1 MKKYLSKS
9 LFKNALDC
17 RTKLYYASNNHLY
30 KDNRNE
36 DPFLKAIAEGG
47 FQVGELAKCYYPSGI
62 EIDSSLN
69 EEDNF
74 NEVIKHLKKSNVT
87 LFEGNLIYGKFISR
101 FDILIRTG
109 NVLKLIEVKSKS
121 YINEL
126 GLDQF
131 LNKRGASI
139 IKADWIDQMYDVAYQ
154 RWILSKLFPRYA
166 IESYLMMADK
176 TKVTTVDNL
185 NQKFIL
191 TKDDNGNT
199 KVIING
205 DISKAA
211 LGEQILV
218 PICVDSVVDLIDNYE
233 YTEGRTFDEWLTLLM
248 ESFEKN
254 EKLVTHL
261 GKKCG
266 DCQFHCTEDEEKR
279 GWHDGKKECFLSNPM
294 IGQNNYGKPTVLD
307 IWNYRGKDKQIT
319 SGNILMEKIDLS
331 EFNKNV
337 QTIEDGV
344 NYIGGIKE
352 KIEQKDRQLIQIVK
366 TLSNDNKI
374 FVLDEKLKDEM
385 LKWKYPY
392 HMIDFETTTVA
403 IPFHAGLHPYEGIAF
418 QFSHHIMYEDGRVE
432 HSGEYINRKIGFNPN
447 FEFVRELKK
456 QLEKDNGSIF
466 RYSPHENTFLNHIL
480 IELFNSSETDKD
492 ELIDFIKTITYKSSS
507 VEYGKLDIEEWV
519 GERNMVDLWD
529 VLKAYYYNPFT
540 EGSNSIKYVLPSIL
554 KTSDFLK
561 NKYTLPIYGT
571 DEIKSLNFKNHAW
584 LTYKDGEINDPYKTL
599 PETFVDIDPS
609 IVETFVSA
617 EKISDGGAAMTAYA
631 KIQFS
636 QMSEIERN
644 SVIKSLLKYCE
655 LDTFAMIMLVEHW
668 QELIFG
674 KTYTPTVEIKQEPKT
689 ETESVI
695 SDVVDNIVDI
705 TTGVVEQVGSMF
717 ESLVENIVDDN
728 LFGDSLVEEPV
739 IEKRK
744 EKKVRKNKT
753 FSNVHNIKTIHVEN
767 EMASAKIIHKKSKK
781 MFARRKSIL
790 TERWIRRFKKDSTE
804 DLSRMLVSKH
814 YNENQK
820 VIINEILERRLSSP
834 IRSERVVNRMKKEST
849 EKLKNMLK
857 SEKYTDFQIHVVKD
871 VLKARGVRL
880 KRG

>member
-62 EIDSSLN
+62 ELDSALN

-74 NEVIKHLKKSNVT
+74 KEVQKHLKKTNVT
-87 LFEGNLIYGKFISR
+87 LFEGNLIFGKFISR

-121 YINEL
+121 YINDL

-139 IKADWIDQMYDVAYQ
+139 IKAEWIDQMYDVAYQ

-176 TKVTTVDNL
+176 TKITTVDNL

-191 TKDDNGNT
+191 SKDDNGNT

-205 DISKAA
+205 DVSEEA
-211 LGEQILV
+211 LGEQILI

-233 YTEGRTFDEWLTLLM
+233 YTEGRNFDEWLTLLM

-266 DCQFHCTEDEEKR
+266 DCQFSCTEDEEKR
-279 GWHDGKKECFLSNPM
+279 GWYNGKRECFLNNPLV
-294 IGQNNYGKPTVLD
+294 GQTNYGKPTVLD
-307 IWNYRGKDKQIT
+307 IWNYRGKDKQINA
-319 SGNILMEKIDLS
+319 GNILMEKIDLS

-337 QTIEDGV
+337 ETIQDGQ
-344 NYIGGIKE
+344 YYMDKITE

-366 TLSNDNKI
+366 TLTNDNNI
-374 FVLDEKLKDEM
+374 FVLDEKLKGEM
-385 LKWKYPY
+385 LTWKYPY

-403 IPFHAGLHPYEGIAF
+403 IPFHAGLRPYEGIAF

-432 HSGEYINRKIGFNPN
+432 HAGEYINRKIGFNPN
-447 FEFVRELKK
+447 FEFIRELKK
-456 QLEKDNGSIF
+456 QLEVDNGTIF

-480 IELFNSSETDKD
+480 INLFESSEPDK
-492 ELIDFIKTITYKSSS
+492 EEIIDFIKNITYKSSS
-507 VEYGKLDIEEWV
+507 VEYGRLDIENWV
-519 GERNMVDLWD
+519 GERNMVDLWE
-529 VLKAYYYNPFT
+529 VLKLYYYNPIT
-540 EGSNSIKYVLPSIL
+540 EGSNSIKYVLPAIL
-554 KTSDFLK
+554 KSSSFLK
-561 NKYTLPIYGT
+561 TKYTLPIYGT
-571 DEIKSLNFKNHAW
+571 GEIKSLNFKNHTW
-584 LTYKDGEINDPYKTL
+584 LTYKDGEVNDPYKTL
-599 PETFVDIDPS
+599 PETFVDIDQS

-644 SVIKSLLKYCE
+644 SVIQSLLKYCE

-668 QELIFG
+668 QEIIFG
-674 KTYTPTVEIKQEPKT
+674 KTYTPKIEKT
-689 ETESVI
+689 PETKSETKPVI
-695 SDVVDNIVDI
+695 NEVVDNIVDI
-705 TTGVVEQVGSMF
+705 FPDTVEQIGDMF
-717 ESLVENIVDDN
+717 EVVIENITENNVVSS
-728 LFGDSLVEEPV
+728 LFESEPV
-739 IEKRK
+739 VKRK
-744 EKKVRKNKT
+744 KEKNTTKNTTFSSSQNIKAIHIEEKKIT
-753 FSNVHNIKTIHVEN
+753 T
-767 EMASAKIIHKKSKK
+767 KIIHKKVKK
-781 MFARRKSIL
+781 MFTKRRSII

-804 DLSRMLVSKH
+804 DLMRMTVSNH
-814 YNENQK
+814 YNDNQK

-871 VLKARGVRL
+871 VLKARGVRM
-880 KRG
+880 RRR

>member
-47 FQVGELAKCYYPSGI
+47 FQVGELAKCYHPTGI

-74 NEVIKHLKKSNVT
+74 KEVVKQLKKTNVT
-87 LFEGNLIYGKFISR
+87 LFEGNLIFGKFISR
-101 FDILIRTG
+101 FDILIRKG

-139 IKADWIDQMYDVAYQ
+139 IKAEWIDQMYDVAYQ

-176 TKVTTVDNL
+176 TKITTVDNL

-199 KVIING
+199 KVIVNG
-205 DISKAA
+205 DVSKDA
-211 LGEQILV
+211 LGEPILV
-218 PICVDSVVDLIDNYE
+218 PICVDSVVDIIDNYE
-233 YTEGRTFDEWLTLLM
+233 YTEGRNFDEWLTLLM

-254 EKLVTHL
+254 EKLETHL

-266 DCQFHCTEDEEKR
+266 ECQFHCTEDEEKR

-294 IGQNNYGKPTVLD
+294 VGQNNYGKPTVLD
-307 IWNYRGKDKQIT
+307 IWNYRGKEKQIN

-337 QTIEDGV
+337 ETIEEGA
-344 NYIGGIKE
+344 NYINGITE

-366 TLSNDNKI
+366 TLSNDNEI
-374 FVLDEKLKDEM
+374 FVLDEKLKGEM
-385 LKWKYPY
+385 LTWKYPY

-403 IPFHAGLHPYEGIAF
+403 IPFHAGLRPYEGIAF

-432 HSGEYINRKIGFNPN
+432 HAGEYINRKIGFNPN

-456 QLEKDNGSIF
+456 QLEVDNGTVF

-480 IELFNSSETDKD
+480 IELFNSSEPDKE

-507 VEYGKLDIEEWV
+507 VEYGKMDIEDWV
-519 GERNMVDLWD
+519 GERNMVDLWE
-529 VLKAYYYNPFT
+529 VLKLYYYNPFT

-554 KTSDFLK
+554 KSSKFLK
-561 NKYTLPIYGT
+561 DKYTLPIYGT
-571 DEIKSLNFKNHAW
+571 DDIKSLNFKNHAW
-584 LTYKDGEINDPYKTL
+584 LTYKDGEVNDPYKTL

-644 SVIKSLLKYCE
+644 SVIQSLLKYCE

-668 QELIFG
+668 QEIIFG
-674 KTYTPTVEIKQEPKT
+674 KTYTPKIEKKSKLKHETVNEPVV
-689 ETESVI
+689 S
-695 SDVVDNIVDI
+695 VVDNIVDMMV
-705 TTGVVEQVGSMF
+705 GVVEQVGDVF
-717 ESLVENIVDDN
+717 ENVVENVVND
-728 LFGDSLVEEPV
+728 LFEDEPL
-739 IEKRK
+739 IKRK
-744 EKKVRKNKT
+744 KEKNIKKNKT
-753 FSNVHNIKTIHVEN
+753 FSDVQNIKSIQVE
-767 EMASAKIIHKKSKK
+767 EDSKIIHKKSKK

-804 DLSRMLVSKH
+804 DLARMSESKH

-880 KRG
+880 RRG

>member
-47 FQVGELAKCYYPSGI
+47 FQVGELAKCYHPTGI
-62 EIDSSLN
+62 EIDSSLSQ
-69 EEDNF
+69 EDNF
-74 NEVIKHLKKSNVT
+74 KEVLKQLKKSNVT
-87 LFEGNLIYGKFISR
+87 LFEGNLIFGKFISR
-101 FDILIRTG
+101 FDILIRKG

-121 YINEL
+121 FINEL

-131 LNKRGASI
+131 LNKKGASI
-139 IKADWIDQMYDVAYQ
+139 IKAEWLDQMYDVAYQ

-176 TKVTTVDNL
+176 TRVTTVDNL

-205 DISKAA
+205 DVSKDA

-218 PICVDSVVDLIDNYE
+218 PICVDSVVDIIDNYE

-266 DCQFHCTEDEEKR
+266 ECQFHCTEDEKKL
-279 GWHDGKKECFLSNPM
+279 GWQDGKKECFLNSP
-294 IGQNNYGKPTVLD
+294 IVGQNNYGKSTVLD
-307 IWNYRGKDKQIT
+307 IWNYRGKDKQIN
-319 SGNILMEKIDLS
+319 SGNILMEKINLS

-337 QTIEDGV
+337 ETIEDGKEYM
-344 NYIGGIKE
+344 NEITE

-366 TLSNDNKI
+366 TLSNDNTI
-374 FVLDEKLKDEM
+374 FVLDKKLKDEM

-403 IPFHAGLHPYEGIAF
+403 IPFHAGLRPYEGIAF

-432 HSGEYINRKIGFNPN
+432 HAGEYINRKIGFNPN
-447 FEFVRELKK
+447 IEFIRELKK
-456 QLEKDNGSIF
+456 QLEVDNGTIF

-480 IELFNSSETDKD
+480 INLFESSEPDKD
-492 ELIDFIKTITYKSSS
+492 ELIDFIKKITYKSSS
-507 VEYGKLDIEEWV
+507 VEYGRLEIEDWV
-519 GERNMVDLWD
+519 GERNMVDLWS
-529 VLKAYYYNPFT
+529 VLKDYYYNPLT
-540 EGSNSIKYVLPSIL
+540 NGSNSIKYVLPAIL
-554 KTSDFLK
+554 KSSKFLK
-561 NKYTLPIYGT
+561 NKYTLPLYGT
-571 DEIKSLNFKNHAW
+571 DEIKSLNFKNHTW

-644 SVIKSLLKYCE
+644 SVIQSLLKYCE

-668 QELIFG
+668 QEIIFG
-674 KTYTPTVEIKQEPKT
+674 KTYSPKIEKTPKIKHKT
-689 ETESVI
+689 ETVVNVI
-695 SDVVDNIVDI
+695 DNIADVI
-705 TTGVVEQVGSMF
+705 AGTVEQVDVIV
-717 ESLVENIVDDN
+717 EVVENVVNDAFRN
-728 LFGDSLVEEPV
+728 ETV
-739 IEKRK
+739 IKTKK
-744 EKKVRKNKT
+744 EKNTIKNKT
-753 FSNVHNIKTIHVEN
+753 FSDVQNIKTIQVE
-767 EMASAKIIHKKSKK
+767 EKSKIIHKKSKK
-781 MFARRKSIL
+781 MFTRRKSIL
-790 TERWIRRFKKDSTE
+790 TEKWIRRFKKDSTE
-804 DLSRMLVSKH
+804 DLIHMSVSKY

-857 SEKYTDFQIHVVKD
+857 SDKYTDFQIHVVKD
-871 VLKARGVRL
+871 VLKTRGVRL
-880 KRG
+880 RRR